1 VAVAGDM
8 VTKLNR
14 AGNHWQEIKLWWIMR
29 RTKIIHAAFLIQAV
43 ENKNLIKMF
52 KRTAYIVVS
61 VAAAV

>member
-1 VAVAGDM
+1 M
-8 VTKLNR
+8 K
-14 AGNHWQEIKLWWIMR
+14 
-29 RTKIIHAAFLIQAV
+29 RTKVSHAAFLIQIV